1 MKYILLNQLINNFWI
16 KGEYS
21 NLMRSPF
28 SNWGK
33 IKLGSSCM
41 RAQKKNALSKW
52 KIIEIVV
59 SFIFSLIVFS
69 NQAISAENDEKL
81 DFNIP
86 KQTAF
91 LSLIQ
96 FAEQADITFMFP
108 VANIENV
115 ETNLVVG
122 KYTSSEA
129 LELLLEGTEL
139 EVISDEKGKISIF
152 VDPSFER
159 HNMFNHKK
167 SKIAASVFAVLS
179 TVANAQ
185 VATSD
190 TTSHEEANTQEVE
203 VISVSGIRQSL
214 TAVADFKKNSNFIQD
229 SIVAEDIG
237 KFPDANV
244 AESLQ
249 RISGVSI
256 DRSGGEGQ
264 QITVR
269 GFGPQFNTVLVNGRR
284 MASDAEGRAFNF
296 DLLSAE
302 LIGSV
307 DVFKTSS
314 VALQEGGIGSTINLK
329 TQRPLDIGKF
339 KAVVS
344 AKGAY
349 EDKSNEVTPNLFGF
363 ISNTFAD
370 DKVGVL
376 LSISHQERKATLDS
390 SITSWS
396 PDSQRFDPWVIGEDD
411 LWRFADG
418 QGNGVG
424 NYVYQRQHN
433 FMRTEEDR
441 TRTGYTGT
449 VQFAISDDM
458 TLTFDGMYTD
468 FDIKTQAIS
477 RISHRNK
484 NDLHNMLVDE
494 NNVVT
499 RYDMIEGPMNVY
511 QARNRPATAGQFGA
525 NLEWFIND
533 QLSANV
539 DISTSS
545 SENPAAGKD
554 YYVVVR
560 ASDKL
565 QRIDNSQGTDAP
577 LQTNFNFTPSSTD
590 LNGDGLVNQFDYVL
604 GEPVE
609 VADVNDQASWFGQ
622 REGFTFEDDIDEA
635 KIDIK
640 WLPDHEYLTQVT
652 FGAIASSQEKTRVNK
667 RSPDPQF
674 YLLNRVPLPASLFTS
689 VNRQD
694 FLSAANG
701 DFANDSVY
709 FDPEALLAYYSQPET
724 LVLRDE
730 LNGLAPGTS
739 AATFQ
744 SYDAI
749 VDPSRSYNV
758 QEDILSAYVN
768 AMFEFDVSSMPL
780 TINAG
785 LRFTDTSVDSTGA
798 NRVFLDLAPAGTT
811 GDVLISTLGAPE
823 EVTASADYRKWLPSV
838 NAKLDVTDEIVL
850 RAAYSKTLTRPDMT
864 LLNPAPAFAQQVRLS
879 SLEATAGNPDL
890 SPFLANNYDVSFE
903 WYYNQTSYL
912 TVGYFR
918 KDIDGFIV
926 SGIAREPVTLSE
938 PNSLDLITEDR
949 SNIDGNTIYFDITRP
964 RNLEKTSVD
973 GFEIGFQH
981 TFDSLPGLLK
991 YVGFSANL
999 TFVSA
1004 EDEFDVNVIDNNI
1017 ALPGLGDSQNI
1028 VLFYDDTKI
1037 EARIAYNNRE
1047 EFFTRL
1053 QGVEPW
1059 FTEQYDQIDARVAYN
1074 ITKDIQVFVEGTNLT
1089 DSFTRQ
1095 HGRYDSQFL
1104 SLESSGPRYAMG
1116 VRASF

>member
-1 MKYILLNQLINNFWI
+1 
-16 KGEYS
+16 
-21 NLMRSPF
+21 
-28 SNWGK
+28 
-33 IKLGSSCM
+33 
-41 RAQKKNALSKW
+41 
-52 KIIEIVV
+52 
-59 SFIFSLIVFS
+59 
-69 NQAISAENDEKL
+69 
-81 DFNIP
+81 
-86 KQTAF
+86 
-91 LSLIQ
+91 
-96 FAEQADITFMFP
+96 
-108 VANIENV
+108 
-115 ETNLVVG
+115 
-122 KYTSSEA
+122 
-129 LELLLEGTEL
+129 
-139 EVISDEKGKISIF
+139 
-152 VDPSFER
+152 
-159 HNMFNHKK
+159 MFNHKK
-167 SKIAASVFAVLS
+167 SKIAASVLAVLS
-179 TVANAQ
+179 TIANAQ

-190 TTSHEEANTQEVE
+190 TTRHHEEANTQEVE

-214 TAVADFKKNSNFIQD
+214 TAVADLKKNSNFIQD

-269 GFGPQFNTVLVNGRR
+269 GFGPQFNTVLINGRR

-344 AKGAY
+344 AKGSY
-349 EDKSNEVTPNLFGF
+349 EDKSEELTPNLFGF

-376 LSISHQERKATLDS
+376 LSVSHQERKATLDS

-396 PDSQRFDPWVIGEDD
+396 PDSQRFDPWVITEDD
-411 LWRFADG
+411 LWRFADD

-424 NYVYQRQHN
+424 TYVYQRQHN

-449 VQFAISDDM
+449 VQFLVSDDM
-458 TLTFDGMYTD
+458 TLTFDGMYID
-468 FDIKTQAIS
+468 FDIQTQAIS

-484 NDLHNMLVDE
+484 NDIHNMVVDE

-499 RYDMIEGPMNVY
+499 RYDMIEGPMNVF
-511 QARNRPATAGQFGA
+511 QARNRPASALQFGA
-525 NLEWFIND
+525 NLEWFISDELTANFD
-533 QLSANV
+533 VSLSE
-539 DISTSS
+539 

-560 ASDKL
+560 SSDKL

-577 LQTNFNFTPSSTD
+577 LETNFNFTPSTID
-590 LNGDGLVNQFDYVL
+590 LNGDGLVNQFDYIL
-604 GEPVE
+604 GDPLT
-609 VADVNDQASWFGQ
+609 VADVNDQASWFAQ
-622 REGFTFEDDIDEA
+622 REGFTFEDNINE
-635 KIDIK
+635 IK
-640 WLPDHEYLTQVT
+640 SDFIWQPDFEHFTQLN
-652 FGAIASSQEKTRVNK
+652 FGVIASSQEKTRINM

-674 YLLNRVPLPASLFTS
+674 YLLGRVPLPASLFTS
-689 VNRQD
+689 VNRKD

-701 DFANDSVY
+701 DFANDSVF
-709 FDPEALLAYYSQPET
+709 FDPEEIMAYYSDPAT
-724 LVLRDE
+724 LALRDE
-730 LNGLAPGTS
+730 LNGLAQGTS
-739 AATFQ
+739 AAEFL
-744 SYDAI
+744 SYDAVI
-749 VDPSRSYNV
+749 DPSRSYKVN
-758 QEDILSAYVN
+758 EDIFSAYVN
-768 AMFEFDVSSMPL
+768 AMFELELSSMPL
-780 TINAG
+780 TVNAG
-785 LRFTDTSVDSTGA
+785 LRYTDTKVDSTGA
-798 NRVFLDLAPAGTT
+798 NRVFNNLAPAGNTD
-811 GDVLISTLGAPE
+811 DVLISTLGEPE
-823 EVTASADYRKWLPSV
+823 EVTASAKYSKVLPSI
-838 NAKLDVTDEIVL
+838 NAKLDVTDELVVRL
-850 RAAYSKTLTRPDMT
+850 AYSKTLTRPDMT
-864 LLNPAPAFAQQVRLS
+864 LLNPAPAFPQQVRLS

-890 SPFLANNYDVSFE
+890 SPFIADNYDASVE
-903 WYYNQTSYL
+903 WYYGESSYL

-926 SGIAREPVTLSE
+926 SGKAREPITLKE

-964 RNLEKTSVD
+964 RNLEKNSVD
-973 GFEIGFQH
+973 GFEIGYQH

-1004 EDEFDVNVIDNNI
+1004 DAEFDVNVIDNNI

-1028 VLFYDDTKI
+1028 VLFYDDTKF

-1059 FTEQYDQIDARVAYN
+1059 FTEQYYQVDARVAYN
-1074 ITKDIQVFVEGTNLT
+1074 ITEDVQVFIEGINLT

-1104 SLESSGPRYAMG
+1104 SLESSGPRYAAG
-1116 VRASF
+1116 IRASF

>member
-1 MKYILLNQLINNFWI
+1 MKYILLNQLINMYWKRVQLFFKAIPSISLW
-16 KGEYS
+16 
-21 NLMRSPF
+21 R
-28 SNWGK
+28 K
-33 IKLGSSCM
+33 IKLGSSCIP
-41 RAQKKNALSKW
+41 AQTKNARVEW
-52 KIIEIVV
+52 KIFGVV
-59 SFIFSLIVFS
+59 TSLLFLVMAFFNEALS
-69 NQAISAENDEKL
+69 TESSKRL

-91 LSLIQ
+91 SSLIQ

-108 VANIENV
+108 VNNIENV
-115 ETNLVVG
+115 ETNSVVG
-122 KYTSSEA
+122 KYTSSKA
-129 LELLLEGTEL
+129 LELLLKDTKL
-139 EVISDEKGKISIF
+139 EVISDEKGKISILL
-152 VDPSFER
+152 DSSLER
-159 HNMFNHKK
+159 NNMFNNKK

-179 TVANAQ
+179 SVANAQ
-185 VATSD
+185 VATNESNQK
-190 TTSHEEANTQEVE
+190 TTNSTEEVE

-237 KFPDANV
+237 KFPDSNV

-344 AKGAY
+344 AKGSY
-349 EDKSNEVTPNLFGF
+349 EDKSDEVTPNLFGF

-370 DKVGVL
+370 DKMGVL

-396 PDSQRFDPWVIGEDD
+396 PDSQRFDPWAIGEDD

-424 NYVYQRQHN
+424 DYVYQRQHN

-449 VQFAISDDM
+449 FQFLMTDDLK
-458 TLTFDGMYTD
+458 LTVDGMYTD

-484 NDLHNMLVDE
+484 NDLHNMIADE

-499 RYDMIEGPMNVY
+499 RYDMIEGPMNIF
-511 QARNRPATAGQFGA
+511 QARNRPASATQIGA
-525 NLEWFIND
+525 NLEWFITD
-533 QLSANV
+533 ELTANF
-539 DISTSS
+539 DLSTSK

-560 ASDKL
+560 SSDKL

-577 LQTNFNFTPSSTD
+577 LETNFNFTPSTVD
-590 LNGDGLVNQFDYVL
+590 LNGDGDVNQFDYVL
-604 GEPVE
+604 GDPLT
-609 VADVNDQASWFGQ
+609 VADVNDQASWFTQ
-622 REGFTFEDDIDEA
+622 REGFTFEDDISEA
-635 KIDIK
+635 KADFK
-640 WLPDHEYLTQVT
+640 WQPDFDAFTQLN
-652 FGAIASSQEKTRVNK
+652 FGAIASSQEKTRINM

-674 YLLNRVPLPASLFTS
+674 YQFGRVPLPEDLFTS
-689 VNRQD
+689 VNRKD

-701 DFANDSVY
+701 DFANDSVL
-709 FDPEALLAYYSQPET
+709 FDPEEIIAYYSDPKT
-724 LVLRDE
+724 LALRDE

-739 AATFQ
+739 AATFPT
-744 SYDAI
+744 YDAVI
-749 VDPSRSYNV
+749 DPSRSYNV
-758 QEDILSAYVN
+758 KEDIFSAYVN
-768 AMFEFDVSSMPL
+768 AMFELELASMPL

-785 LRFTDTSVDSTGA
+785 LRYTNTKVDSTGA
-798 NRVFLDLAPAGTT
+798 NRVFDDLAPADSVD
-811 GDVLISTLGAPE
+811 DVLISTLGEPE
-823 EVTASADYRKWLPSV
+823 EVTASADYSKLLPSI
-838 NAKLDVTDEIVL
+838 NAKLDVTDELVM
-850 RAAYSKTLTRPDMT
+850 RMAYSKTLTRPDMT
-864 LLNPAPAFAQQVRLS
+864 LLNPAPAFPQQVRLS

-890 SPFLANNYDVSFE
+890 SPFLANNYDASVE
-903 WYYNQTSYL
+903 WYYSESSYL

-926 SGIAREPVTLSE
+926 SGKAREPITLNE

-949 SNIDGNTIYFDITRP
+949 TNIDGNTIYFDITRP

-981 TFDSLPGLLK
+981 TFDSLPAPFNYFG
-991 YVGFSANL
+991 VSANL

-1004 EDEFDVNVIDNNI
+1004 DDEFDVNVIDNNI
-1017 ALPGLGDSQNI
+1017 ALPGLGNSQNI

-1074 ITKDIQVFVEGTNLT
+1074 ITKDVQVFIEGTNLT

-1104 SLESSGPRYAMG
+1104 SLESSGPRYAAG

>member
-1 MKYILLNQLINNFWI
+1 M
-16 KGEYS
+16 
-21 NLMRSPF
+21 
-28 SNWGK
+28 
-33 IKLGSSCM
+33 KLGSSFTQARM
-41 RAQKKNALSKW
+41 TFVLVIW
-52 KIIEIVV
+52 KIFRVV
-59 SFIFSLIVFS
+59 FALFFLALAFCNEAFSG
-69 NQAISAENDEKL
+69 ENFKEL

-91 LSLIQ
+91 SSLIQ

-108 VANIENV
+108 VDNIENV
-115 ETNLVVG
+115 ETNSVVG

-129 LELLLEGTEL
+129 LELLLKDTKL
-139 EVISDEKGKISIF
+139 EVISDKEGKISILL
-152 VDPSFER
+152 DSSFESK
-159 HNMFNHKK
+159 NMFNNKK

-179 TVANAQ
+179 SAASAQ
-185 VATSD
+185 VV
-190 TTSHEEANTQEVE
+190 TTEANQQAMNSSEEVE
-203 VISVSGIRQSL
+203 VISVGGIRQSL
-214 TAVADFKKNSNFIQD
+214 TAVADLKKNSNFIQD

-344 AKGAY
+344 AKGSY
-349 EDKSNEVTPNLFGF
+349 EEKSDEVTPNLFGF
-363 ISNTFAD
+363 VSNTFAD

-396 PDSQRFDPWVIGEDD
+396 ADSQRFDPWVIGEDD

-449 VQFAISDDM
+449 LQFAVSEDI

-511 QARNRPATAGQFGA
+511 QARNRPATAEQFGA
-525 NLEWFIND
+525 NLEWFITD
-533 QLSANV
+533 QLSANI

-565 QRIDNSQGTDAP
+565 QRIDNSQNTDAP
-577 LQTNFNFTPSSTD
+577 LQTNFNFTPSTTD
-590 LNGDGLVNQFDYVL
+590 VNGDGIVNQFDYVL
-604 GEPVE
+604 GEPV
-609 VADVNDQASWFGQ
+609 VMADVNDQGSWFGQ
-622 REGFTFEDDIDEA
+622 REGFTFIDDIDEA
-635 KIDIK
+635 KIDFE
-640 WLPDHEYLTQVT
+640 WLSDHEYLTQVT

-689 VNRQD
+689 VNRED
-694 FLSAANG
+694 FLTAANG
-701 DFANDSVY
+701 AFANDSVY
-709 FDPEALLAYYSQPET
+709 FDPEALLDYYSLPET
-724 LVLRDE
+724 LSLRDE

-739 AATFQ
+739 AAAFQ
-744 SYDAI
+744 TYDAI

-758 QEDILSAYVN
+758 QEDIFSAYVN
-768 AMFEFDVSSMPL
+768 TMFEFEVSSMPL

-785 LRFTDTSVDSTGA
+785 LRFTDTKVDSTGA
-798 NRVFLDLAPAGTT
+798 NRVFLDLAPSGTT

-823 EVTASADYRKWLPSV
+823 EVTASADYSKWLPSL

-890 SPFLANNYDVSFE
+890 SPFIANNYDISFE
-903 WYYNQTSYL
+903 WYYNESSYL

-926 SGIAREPVTLSE
+926 SGVAREPVTLDQ
-938 PNSLDLITEDR
+938 PNSLALITEDR

-964 RNLEKTSVD
+964 RNLEETSVD

-981 TFDSLPGLLK
+981 TFDSLPSFFK
-991 YVGFSANL
+991 YLGVSANL

-1059 FTEQYDQIDARVAYN
+1059 FTEQYDQVDARVAYN
-1074 ITKDIQVFVEGTNLT
+1074 ITEDIQVFVEGTNLT

-1104 SLESSGPRYAMG
+1104 SLESSGPRFSLG